1 MESENLTIIEQ
12 LEKLRITSSSEIP
25 PHEFLYTWNGVPCFA
40 RGELV
45 AVTGKAKSGK
55 TYLNSIL
62 MAAAGVQVTE
72 SGESHSPEIKER
84 SRILVYG
91 RSNTPRGSFR
101 SDCQVKAI
109 LHGTTDKA
117 ILGLKRIR
125 ERPLRVVW
133 IDTEQSADS
142 THEILRDRIGAM
154 MGAEAS
160 EEAYHVFNLRQ
171 VRWQDRMT
179 LVLAAI
185 AICMPDLVI
194 FDGIR
199 DVVGDIN
206 NYEEAQNTI
215 GQLLKVASEYKT
227 CIVCVLHQNKAA
239 EDKTLR
245 GALGTELQNKSF
257 ETYECKK
264 DPETRIFSI
273 QQTATR
279 KYDMSNK
286 IQFCVNKEGLPVQCA
301 AGLEPEQASHADI
314 GRQGGFNGEYVGADG
329 KIDKAKLFGYILQGG
344 SLAWN
349 DLRTKLMQT
358 AHIRS
363 VHFAETLMQ
372 EARDGGLMQTLLI
385 NGRRE
390 YLLQHQQKLFDEDT

>member
-1 MESENLTIIEQ
+1 MEIAEMSFIEQ
-12 LEKLRITSSSEIP
+12 LEQLRITSSSRIP
-25 PHEFLYTWNGVPCFA
+25 PHEFLYVWNGVPCFA

-62 MAAAGVQVTE
+62 MAAAG
-72 SGESHSPEIKER
+72 SS
-84 SRILVYG
+84 
-91 RSNTPRGSFR
+91 
-101 SDCQVKAI
+101 
-109 LHGTTDKA
+109 DKA
-117 ILGLKRIR
+117 ILDIR
-125 ERPLRVVW
+125 RVREKPLRVVW

-142 THEILRDRIGAM
+142 THEILRDRIGVM
-154 MGAEAS
+154 TDIGASDET
-160 EEAYHVFNLRQ
+160 YHVFNLRQ

-179 LVLAAI
+179 LVLSAI
-185 AICMPDLVI
+185 AVCMPDLVI

-215 GQLLKVASEYKT
+215 GQLLKMASEYKT

-264 DPETRIFSI
+264 DSETRIFTI

-279 KYDMSNK
+279 KYDMPNK
-286 IQFCVNKEGLPVQCA
+286 IRFCVNQDGLPVRCA
-301 AGLEPEQASHADI
+301 VTEEENEKKRPDFTPEYTT
-314 GRQGGFNGEYVGADG
+314 EG
-329 KIDKAKLFGYILQGG
+329 KIDKAKLFGYVLQGG
-344 SLAWN
+344 SLTWN
-349 DLRTKLMQT
+349 DLRTRLMQT
-358 AHIRS
+358 ANIRS

-372 EARDGGLMQTLLI
+372 EARDGGLIQALLI

-390 YLLQHQQKLFDEDT
+390 YLLQSQQKLFDEDT

>member
-1 MESENLTIIEQ
+1 MGSENLTIIEQ

-62 MAAAGVQVTE
+62 MAAAGLE
-72 SGESHSPEIKER
+72 PALNAG
-84 SRILVYG
+84 L
-91 RSNTPRGSFR
+91 
-101 SDCQVKAI
+101 
-109 LHGTTDKA
+109 TDKGHF
-117 ILGLKRIR
+117 LGLERIR
-125 ERPLRVVW
+125 EKPLRVVW

-279 KYDMSNK
+279 KYDMPNK
-286 IQFCVNKEGLPVQCA
+286 IQFCVDKDGLPVGCA